1 MDEVQA
7 FYDKNAQNKWD
18 RLDRHRT
25 EFAVTLRALK
35 ESSRNKLRLARMD
48 TEHAALSKRI
58 LDGCLRTKP
67 GQRVWINSW
76 DHTLKLGSDL
86 AWESRKRGC
95 EVLLTVQPEDLW
107 LRSMIE
113 APLELVDNLP
123 AHFVAA
129 LEETDIYI
137 YTLGPRKPI
146 PWNMIPVERRKS
158 VSVWLDT
165 RYDKS
170 RFAEQWAKVSRN
182 RKVRM
187 LAIEATLATP
197 ERAEAMGLEYE
208 EWKRVMFEG
217 CMADPGEMSCYA
229 ESLVSAMSGDGEV
242 RVTTP
247 FGTDLRFRLAKRPVD
262 YSNGLATEE
271 KAERGE
277 VAFLPAGGMEVS
289 TAEDSAEG
297 GIVYDVTIRAEKGLV
312 QGLSLQI
319 AQGRIKEV
327 SAKAGKEIFDA
338 SPLRKQAG
346 DENRFAFFGFGLNPK
361 LRHGFTQDDKVLGG
375 VTIGFGDNRDKGGKN
390 IASGGWWASMTKAT
404 VTISG
409 QKIMED
415 GKLQA
420 KS

>member
-1 MDEVQA
+1 
-7 FYDKNAQNKWD
+7 
-18 RLDRHRT
+18 
-25 EFAVTLRALK
+25 
-35 ESSRNKLRLARMD
+35 MD
-48 TEHAALSKRI
+48 TEHAALSKQI

-67 GQRVWINSW
+67 GQRVWIDSW

-146 PWNMIPVERRKS
+146 PWDKIPSERRKS

-170 RFAEQWAKVSRN
+170 RFAEQWAIVARKKKV
-182 RKVRM
+182 KM
-187 LAIEATLATP
+187 QAIEATLATQ
-197 ERAEAMGLEYE
+197 ERAEVAGLEYE

-217 CMADPGEMSCYA
+217 CMADPEVMSSHS
-229 ESLVSAMSGDGEV
+229 ESLVSAMGGDGEV

-247 FGTDLRFRLAKRPVD
+247 FGTDLRFRLDKRPVD

-277 VAFLPAGGMEVS
+277 VAFLPAGGVEVS
-289 TAEDSAEG
+289 AAEDSAEG
-297 GIVYDVTIRAEKGLV
+297 RIVYDATIRAEKGLV
-312 QGLSLQI
+312 QGLSLRL
-319 AQGRIKEV
+319 AQGRVKDV
-327 SAKAGKEIFDA
+327 SAKSGKEIFDA
-338 SPLRKQAG
+338 SPLRKRTG

-390 IASGGWWASMTKAT
+390 VASGGRWASMTKAT
-404 VTISG
+404 VTIRG
-409 QKIMED
+409 QRIMED
-415 GKLQA
+415 GRLLV
-420 KS
+420 

>member
-1 MDEVQA
+1 
-7 FYDKNAQNKWD
+7 
-18 RLDRHRT
+18 
-25 EFAVTLRALK
+25 
-35 ESSRNKLRLARMD
+35 
-48 TEHAALSKRI
+48 
-58 LDGCLRTKP
+58 
-67 GQRVWINSW
+67 
-76 DHTLKLGSDL
+76 
-86 AWESRKRGC
+86 
-95 EVLLTVQPEDLW
+95 
-107 LRSMIE
+107 MIE
-113 APLELVDNLP
+113 TPLELVDNLP
-123 AHFVAA
+123 AHFIAA
-129 LEETDIYI
+129 LEETEIYI

-146 PWNMIPVERRKS
+146 PWDRIPAERRGS

-170 RFAEQWAKVSRN
+170 RFAEQWAKVTRK

-197 ERAEAMGLEYE
+197 ERADATGLGYE

-217 CMADPGEMSCYA
+217 CMADPEEMASHS

-247 FGTDLRFRLAKRPVD
+247 FGTDLRFRLDKRPVD

-277 VAFLPAGGMEVS
+277 VAFLPAGGVEVS
-289 TAEDSAEG
+289 AAEDSAEG
-297 GIVYDVTIRAEKGLV
+297 RVIYDVTIRAEKGPV
-312 QGLSLQI
+312 QSLSLGI

-327 SAKAGKEIFDA
+327 SAKSGKEIFET
-338 SPLRKQAG
+338 SPLRKRAG

-390 IASGGWWASMTKAT
+390 VASGGWWASMTKAT

-409 QKIMED
+409 QKVMED
-415 GKLQA
+415 GRLLV
-420 KS
+420 